1 MGWRTCRGNV
11 ELNGYLTMNF
21 KSQISKTFQFIKHW
35 KGGREMKIYYSK
47 EPIEI
52 GNATGDP
59 ITMDFM
65 ESPLRNPSYRIIFP
79 KPTIKEVDFR
89 SGKEKRRE
97 RRKLERNKKRLS
109 K

>member
-1 MGWRTCRGNV
+1 
-11 ELNGYLTMNF
+11 
-21 KSQISKTFQFIKHW
+21 
-35 KGGREMKIYYSK
+35 MKIYYSK

-52 GNATGDP
+52 SNVTGDP
-59 ITMDFM
+59 ITIDFM
-65 ESPLRNPSYRIIFP
+65 ESSLRNPSDLIIYP

-97 RRKLERNKKRLS
+97 RRKQERNRKRLL

>member
-59 ITMDFM
+59 IPADSTI
-65 ESPLRNPSYRIIFP
+65 ETLFP
-79 KPTIKEVDFR
+79 TERVFYSKPTVEEVDFR

-97 RRKLERNKKRLS
+97 RRKQERNRKRLL

>member
-1 MGWRTCRGNV
+1 
-11 ELNGYLTMNF
+11 
-21 KSQISKTFQFIKHW
+21 
-35 KGGREMKIYYSK
+35 MKIYYSK

-59 ITMDFM
+59 IPADSTVEHCFK
-65 ESPLRNPSYRIIFP
+65 I
-79 KPTIKEVDFR
+79 PTDRVLTRRVIKESDFR

-97 RRKLERNKKRLS
+97 RRKQERNRKRLS

>member
-1 MGWRTCRGNV
+1 
-11 ELNGYLTMNF
+11 
-21 KSQISKTFQFIKHW
+21 
-35 KGGREMKIYYSK
+35 MKIYYSK

-52 GNATGDP
+52 GNVTGDP
-59 ITMDFM
+59 IPADSAVERLFEIPTDRV
-65 ESPLRNPSYRIIFP
+65 LYP
-79 KPTIKEVDFR
+79 KPAIKEVDFR

>member
-1 MGWRTCRGNV
+1 
-11 ELNGYLTMNF
+11 
-21 KSQISKTFQFIKHW
+21 
-35 KGGREMKIYYSK
+35 MKIYYSK

-52 GNATGDP
+52 GNVTGDP
-59 ITMDFM
+59 ITIDFM
-65 ESPLRNPSYRIIFP
+65 ESPLGNPSDRIICP

-97 RRKLERNKKRLS
+97 RRKQERNRKRLL